1 LPVEQTY
8 AHRMVTWDE
17 LHQIAMSLPEV
28 SEKIDRKGI
37 RQWRVKDKLIVWE
50 RPLRRSDFEA
60 LGESA
65 PDGPILGARVPDVG
79 AKEALLADD
88 GDIYFTTP
96 HFDGYPAILVKMDNL
111 SIEELEELVVE
122 AWLTQAPKRLSRD
135 WLAAEE

>member
-1 LPVEQTY
+1 M
-8 AHRMVTWDE
+8 ATWDE

-28 SEKIDRKGI
+28 SEKTDRKGI
-37 RQWRVKDKLIVWE
+37 RQWRVKDKLMVWE

-79 AKEALLADD
+79 AKEALLAD
-88 GDIYFTTP
+88 GGEIYFTTP
-96 HFDGYPAILVKMDNL
+96 HFDGYPAILVQMDKI
-111 SIEELEELVVE
+111 SIAELEELVVE

-135 WLAAEE
+135 WLASEE

>member
-1 LPVEQTY
+1 M
-8 AHRMVTWDE
+8 ATWDE
-17 LHQIAMSLPEV
+17 LRQIAMSLPEV
-28 SEKIDRKGI
+28 SERADRSGI
-37 RQWRVKDKLIVWE
+37 RQWRVKDKLMVWE

-96 HFDGYPAILVKMDNL
+96 HFDGYPAILVQMDNI
-111 SIEELEELVVE
+111 SIKELEELVVE
-122 AWLTQAPKRLSRD
+122 AWLTQAPKRLSSD
-135 WLAAEE
+135 WLATEE

>member
-1 LPVEQTY
+1 M
-8 AHRMVTWDE
+8 ATWDE
-17 LHQIAMSLPEV
+17 LRQIAMSLSEV
-28 SEKIDRKGI
+28 SEKADRNGI
-37 RQWRVKDKLIVWE
+37 RQWRVKDKPMVWE
-50 RPLRRSDFEA
+50 RPLRPSDFEA

-65 PDGPILGARVPDVG
+65 PDGPILGARLPDVG

-96 HFDGYPAILVKMDNL
+96 HFDGYPAILVEMDNI

-135 WLAAEE
+135 WLAAEQ